1 MCLAC
6 SLVRLELLEGVQ
18 AYYARDYRASY
29 NSLKVMGA
37 LMLACCF
44 GPPQLPAD

>member
-1 MCLAC
+1 MCLTC

-18 AYYARDYRASY
+18 AYYARDYKASY

-37 LMLACCF
+37 SSLLLWIRTLQ
-44 GPPQLPAD
+44 PPC

>member
-1 MCLAC
+1 MCLTC

-18 AYYARDYRASY
+18 AYHACDYKASY

-37 LMLACCF
+37 FCAVL
-44 GPPQLPAD
+44 LPRSCRAD